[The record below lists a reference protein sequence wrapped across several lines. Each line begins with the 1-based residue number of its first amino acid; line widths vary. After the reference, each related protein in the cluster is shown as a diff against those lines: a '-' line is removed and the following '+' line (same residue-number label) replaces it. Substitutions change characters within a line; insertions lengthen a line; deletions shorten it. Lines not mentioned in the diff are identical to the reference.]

1 MRKLYLFGAILGTIL
16 PYYYF
21 IQFVLENGLN
31 VNLFIN
37 QLFANPVSAFF
48 GMDVIVSSLVLW
60 VFIFAERRRLGMK
73 HLWVYVLCNLA
84 VGVSLALPLFLH
96 VREGQLQKAG

>member
-1 MRKLYLFGAILGTIL
+1 MRKLYLLGAILGIIL

-31 VNLFIN
+31 VNLFID

-48 GMDVIVSSLVLW
+48 GMDVIVSSLVLLCSGRA
-60 VFIFAERRRLGMK
+60 VAKGRLAFAR
-73 HLWVYVLCNLA
+73 
-84 VGVSLALPLFLH
+84 
-96 VREGQLQKAG
+96 